1 MDHDRNRGF
10 FLLKIAVSFCS
21 SPFWRA
27 PGKLWHRKL
36 KPPTSI
42 RHNLLKHKLSVA
54 PLELPFEV
62 TFLLDNMLLLR
73 HLAGISRPSLVILL
87 DFRAPPSDK
96 GIVWRHPQPYSQLKG
111 AVCQ

>member
-1 MDHDRNRGF
+1 MTEIRGF
-10 FLLKIAVSFCS
+10 LLLKIAVSFCS

-27 PGKLWHRKL
+27 PSKLWHRKL

-42 RHNLLKHKLSVA
+42 GHNLLKHKLSVA

-62 TFLLDNMLLLR
+62 TFLLDMLLLR
-73 HLAGISRPSLVILL
+73 YLAGISRPSAAILL

-111 AVCQ
+111 TVCR